1 VTYRLQNSAGV
12 PFTINQVTGEVTTTQ
27 VFDVET
33 DASDVY
39 SITVVAESSDN
50 STEMRT
56 FDITVVDVNEFAP
69 VVQEVE
75 ITISEA
81 TPTSTEIAVLQATDN
96 DISSTLEQWTIVSG
110 TSNVFVV
117 DPVSGSLQVGPSI
130 SLDAEDTEQYVL
142 WVSVSDGVNVSGLA
156 GVTINITDVNEYNI
170 SAVIDDNPIANTVAS
185 NATVGTQVGVTALAE
200 DADLSDGVKY
210 SLMGPSAGLFEIDA
224 NTGVVTT
231 LVSLANEA
239 GTSHDITIEAISDDG
254 SVSTVI
260 ETVFV
265 TGPIG
270 PITDSDTATN
280 TVLEGSPVGTVVGI
294 TALGIDPDASDTVT
308 YSLQNSAGVPFTI
321 NQVTGEVTTTQVFDV
336 ETDASTTYDI
346 TVVAESSDGTEEM
359 RTFTINVEDVNE
371 HSVSTPV
378 DADPAANEINEE
390 LPAGTNV
397 GITVQAI
404 DPDASDLVTYSLIDD
419 ANGQFAIDPVSGIVT
434 TTTPLSAET
443 ATTWKIEAAAT
454 SNDGSSLSQEFTVAV
469 VNVDEFAVSVPVNL
483 ESTESTVPE
492 SIAIGSPVGIIAQ
505 AMDADLSDSVLYSID
520 GPEQSLF
527 SVDSVTGEVTTN
539 AALDFENQ
547 ENHQI
552 TVTAESSDGSTSSA
566 VFTVNV
572 QDINEHEPVIIPSVF
587 SIEENSTQ
595 LNITSL
601 KANDSDGSATLVDW
615 QIESGNE
622 SNVFVLDDTTG
633 ELSFA
638 PGVVIDHE
646 SAGQYELLVS
656 VSDGVNRS
664 EPTLITV
671 TVEDV
676 NEAPTFEGA
685 EFETT
690 TDFLGTIGQLEVT
703 DPDTGDTHEFTLQ
716 SADSSE
722 LSLTPDGVLVQQDL
736 LAQGAIE
743 IPVEVVDA
751 AGASASGIVLLNV
764 VEVEPVPELMPE
776 PGAANPTIDLTPS
789 RPTVQIIET
798 QSVSELLNTNAN
810 DQNEA
815 ANEPTVSVVEEES
828 SLSSSVASANSA
840 ESTDATEDSI
850 FESNNDS
857 AESDTLLASEN
868 FSTAD
873 PLDQSSVNTGDLLRQ
888 NAVELRLANRVNDSL
903 IGLASADL
911 GSNRRLL
918 LNVLVNADAESS
930 AELNSLNNSFISQ
943 YVGSAFSPE
952 LINAL
957 QSVSNDLAN
966 EAKEEQKQ
974 ENLRVSTTT
983 FVGGALTVGFVTW
996 LLQSGSLVATAMTTA
1011 PLWQSL
1017 DPIPVLVNDD
1027 SDSDSDS
1034 EF

>member
-1 VTYRLQNSAGV
+1 V

-27 VFDVET
+27 
-33 DASDVY
+33 
-39 SITVVAESSDN
+39 
-50 STEMRT
+50 
-56 FDITVVDVNEFAP
+56 
-69 VVQEVE
+69 
-75 ITISEA
+75 
-81 TPTSTEIAVLQATDN
+81 L
-96 DISSTLEQWTIVSG
+96 
-110 TSNVFVV
+110 
-117 DPVSGSLQVGPSI
+117 
-130 SLDAEDTEQYVL
+130 
-142 WVSVSDGVNVSGLA
+142 
-156 GVTINITDVNEYNI
+156 
-170 SAVIDDNPIANTVAS
+170 
-185 NATVGTQVGVTALAE
+185 
-200 DADLSDGVKY
+200 
-210 SLMGPSAGLFEIDA
+210 
-224 NTGVVTT
+224 
-231 LVSLANEA
+231 
-239 GTSHDITIEAISDDG
+239 
-254 SVSTVI
+254 
-260 ETVFV
+260 
-265 TGPIG
+265 
-270 PITDSDTATN
+270 
-280 TVLEGSPVGTVVGI
+280 
-294 TALGIDPDASDTVT
+294 
-308 YSLQNSAGVPFTI
+308 
-321 NQVTGEVTTTQVFDV
+321 FDV

-505 AMDADLSDSVLYSID
+505 AIDADLSDSVLYSID

-527 SVDSVTGEVTTN
+527 SVNSVTGEVTTN

-601 KANDSDGSATLVDW
+601 NANDSDGSATLVDW

-638 PGVVIDHE
+638 LGVVIDHE
-646 SAGQYELLVS
+646 SAGHYELLVS

-722 LSLTPDGVLVQQDL
+722 LSLTPDGVLVQQNL

-776 PGAANPTIDLTPS
+776 PGAANPTIDLTLS

-798 QSVSELLNTNAN
+798 QSVSELSNTNAN

-840 ESTDATEDSI
+840 ESTDATENSI

-903 IGLASADL
+903 TGLASADL

-957 QSVSNDLAN
+957 QSVSNELAN

-996 LLQSGSLVATAMTTA
+996 LLQSGSLLATAMTTA

-1017 DPIPVLVNDD
+1017 DPIPVLVNK
-1027 SDSDSDS
+1027 DSDSDS